1 MKLDNKKFRTA
12 KEQAHRNIL
21 SGPAGPARDFLLEH
35 LKKNNPKFLADFEAE
50 NLPFEDDDIP
60 F

>member
-21 SGPAGPARDFLLEH
+21 SGPDGLSKKFLTEH
-35 LKKNNPKFLADFEAE
+35 LKKNNPQFLADFEAE